1 MRILL
6 TALFLAL
13 TGVSA
18 SAQTSTPAP
27 ISAATAA
34 AADSKSD
41 WARAEALKKGT
52 TIRIKTQDRH
62 KVRCVVGAVDAA
74 TVTCSGGTFKADQIE
89 WIKTSHRLRSTMVG
103 FAVATGITVISVA
116 IADSCHSNAFLGCLG
131 AAAVAALVDVGAF
144 IAAPLVF
151 GLNDLT
157 AGTVYRKPE
166 PVH

>member
-6 TALFLAL
+6 AALLLAF

-18 SAQTSTPAP
+18 SAQASTP
-27 ISAATAA
+27 STATAPSNA
-34 AADSKSD
+34 KSS
-41 WARAEALKKGT
+41 WAGAQALHKGT
-52 TIRIKTQDRH
+52 TIRIKTLDHH
-62 KVRCVVGAVDAA
+62 KVRCVVGAVDAGSI
-74 TVTCSGGTFKADQIE
+74 TCSGGTFKAEQIE

-103 FAVATGITVISVA
+103 FAVATGITFVSVA
-116 IADSCHSNAFLGCLG
+116 IAASCHSDAFLGCVG
-131 AAAVAALVDVGAF
+131 VAAVAALVDVGAF